1 MPIKLLWADA
11 QDTRIRQMRAEGATW
26 DAIAAALGLSSS
38 TIIERGR
45 RIGARPPPPDF
56 TPPPDDPH
64 RPPLPAGHPRTWGVM
79 NAGTVLAD
87 EPYPLPDCL
96 ADPAAPP
103 RRASRLGRTE
113 L

>member
-1 MPIKLLWADA
+1 MPTKLQWTDA

-26 DAIAAALGLSSS
+26 DVIATAFGLSSS

-45 RIGARPPPPDF
+45 RIGARSPPPDF
-56 TPPPDDPH
+56 VPPPDDPH
-64 RPPLPAGHPRTWGVM
+64 RAPLPAGHSRTWGLM

-87 EPYPLPDCL
+87 EAYPMPECL
-96 ADPAAPP
+96 AEPFAP
-103 RRASRLGRTE
+103 RRRALRVGRTR